1 MRRSIGLLV
10 LTAGTLSAQVPPP
23 AQTGT
28 PPTGAAQGAA
38 QGSPPRAGPRP
49 FAEVT
54 RGAEHRPGFF
64 DTYQKDDKS
73 GSRCPATGWART
85 S

>member
-1 MRRSIGLLV
+1 MFSTLTPIGMRRSIGLLV

-28 PPTGAAQGAA
+28 PPTGAAQGAP
-38 QGSPPRAGPRP
+38 QRAGPRP

-64 DTYQKDDKS
+64 DTYQKDDKL
-73 GSRCPATGWART
+73 
-85 S
+85 